1 MIFKVCGMRDPENI
15 RRIDLS
21 GADWMGFVF
30 YPPSPR
36 RVESLPAFM
45 PEYARRV
52 GVFVDE
58 PVENIQVRAKEFGL
72 DYLQLH
78 GSESP
83 DDCLR
88 LQNRGLRVIKAFR
101 IGTAGDLEA
110 TAAYEAACSY
120 FLFDTKTPAYGGS
133 GKTFDW
139 TVLDAYR
146 GQTPFLLSGGIGPE
160 HVRALKAFRHD
171 RLVGYDLNSRF
182 EQAPGIKDVEKITRF
197 IQDMKCK
204 K

>member
-88 LQNRGLRVIKAFR
+88 LQDRGLRVIKAFR

-139 TVLDAYR
+139 TVLDAYT
-146 GQTPFLLSGGIGPE
+146 GSTPFLLSGGLDAECAEAVKRFAHPRFAG
-160 HVRALKAFRHD
+160 V
-171 RLVGYDLNSRF
+171 DLNSGF
-182 EQAPGIKDVEKITRF
+182 ETAPAVKDAGKLEKF
-197 IQDMKCK
+197 IPKIQQS
-204 K
+204 

>member
-30 YPPSPR
+30 YPR
-36 RVESLPAFM
+36 
-45 PEYARRV
+45 RRV
-52 GVFVDE
+52 GWKAC
-58 PVENIQVRAKEFGL
+58 PHSCRNTPG
-72 DYLQLH
+72 
-78 GSESP
+78 GSEFS
-83 DDCLR
+83 LTS
-88 LQNRGLRVIKAFR
+88 RGKYS
-101 IGTAGDLEA
+101 GTRKGVRTELPA
-110 TAAYEAACSY
+110 TARFGIAPTTASDCKIGDSVLSKRSGSGRRATSKRPPAYEAACSY

-146 GQTPFLLSGGIGPE
+146 GKRRSCSAAASARNTS
-160 HVRALKAFRHD
+160 RALKAFRHD

>member
-15 RRIDLS
+15 RRIDL
-21 GADWMGFVF
+21 
-30 YPPSPR
+30 
-36 RVESLPAFM
+36 
-45 PEYARRV
+45 
-52 GVFVDE
+52 
-58 PVENIQVRAKEFGL
+58 
-72 DYLQLH
+72 H

-88 LQNRGLRVIKAFR
+88 LQDRGLRVIKAFR

>member
-72 DYLQLH
+72 NYLQLH

-88 LQNRGLRVIKAFR
+88 LQDRGLRVIKAFR
-101 IGTAGDLEA
+101 I
-110 TAAYEAACSY
+110 EAACSY

>member
-15 RRIDLS
+15 RQIDLS

-30 YPPSPR
+30 YSRSPR
-36 RVESLPAFM
+36 RVENLPASM

-58 PVENIQVRAKEFGL
+58 PVENIPARAKGFGL

-83 DDCLR
+83 DDCR
-88 LQNRGLRVIKAFR
+88 WLQDRGFRIIKAFR
-101 IGTAGDLEA
+101 IGTASDLEA

-139 TVLDAYR
+139 TLLGAYL

-160 HVRALKAFRHD
+160 HVQALKAFRHD
-171 RLVGYDLNSRF
+171 RLAGYDLNSRF
-182 EQAPGIKDVEKITRF
+182 EQAPGVKDTEKVTRF
-197 IQDMKCK
+197 IQNMKCK